1 LRILTEQEA
10 EPGCPAYALYSA
22 GDSHRLSGVSAE
34 VCRTGPDRARFEDR
48 PTCRSDTVVPELE
61 ACPNCGNTDVYCHA
75 NHLDVVKG
83 AIENYCNAC
92 DTTFDLE
99 EAVYG

>member
-1 LRILTEQEA
+1 M
-10 EPGCPAYALYSA
+10 
-22 GDSHRLSGVSAE
+22 
-34 VCRTGPDRARFEDR
+34 
-48 PTCRSDTVVPELE
+48 PELE

-75 NHLDVVKG
+75 NHLDVVEG